1 MIELLT
7 PTEMGEADRLTIAA
21 GTPGVALME
30 VAGRAVADA
39 VMARCAAGDAVVIA
53 CGPGNNGGDG
63 FVAARL
69 LQERGFAVRLGLLG
83 PREHL
88 KGDAALVAD
97 RWQGDVLPLQAL
109 DFARARVVVDA
120 LFGAGL
126 DRAVAGPA
134 ADAIAAIN
142 ASGAAIVAV
151 DLPSGIQGETGQVLG
166 IAVHAAETVTFFRP
180 KPGHVLVPGRRH
192 VGHLTVADIGIP
204 PAVLTDIRPFAFL
217 NRPALWRDAMPA
229 LKADGHKYDRGHA
242 VIVSGG
248 MTQTGAA
255 RLAARAALRVGA
267 GLVTLASPPEAL
279 AVNAAHLTAI
289 MLKRMDGAEG
299 LSALLEDRRLNSV
312 GLGPGL
318 GPVAVARPLVEAAL
332 ASEAAVVIDADGI
345 SAFRDGPE
353 RLFALIRGRS
363 APVVLTPHDGEFAR
377 LFPDLADLPGKL
389 DRARRAAARSGAV
402 VLLKGADTTV
412 AAPDGRATIA
422 DNAPPHLATAG
433 SGDVLAGMIVGLLA
447 DGMPAFSAAAAAVWL
462 HGEAGALL
470 GRGLIAEDL
479 ADALP
484 RVFTRLFV

>member
-1 MIELLT
+1 MLELLT
-7 PTEMGEADRLTIAA
+7 PAEMTQADRLTIAA
-21 GTPGVALME
+21 GTPGIALME
-30 VAGRAVADA
+30 IAGRAVADA
-39 VMARCAAGDAVVIA
+39 AAARCTGATVAIA

-69 LQERGFAVRLGLLG
+69 LRERGFDVRLALLG
-83 PREHL
+83 PRDRL
-88 KGDAALVAD
+88 KGDAALAAD
-97 RWQGDVLPLQAL
+97 RWQGDVLPLPDL
-109 DFARARVVVDA
+109 DLAGVSVVVDA

-126 DRAVAGPA
+126 DRAAAGEA

-142 ASGAAIVAV
+142 ACGAHVVAV
-151 DLPSGIQGETGQVLG
+151 DLPSGILGETGQVMG
-166 IAVHAAETVTFFRP
+166 VAVRADETVTFFRP
-180 KPGHVLVPGRRH
+180 KPGHVLMPGRGH
-192 VGHLTVADIGIP
+192 VGRLRVADIGIVP
-204 PAVLTDIRPFAFL
+204 DVLDEIRPRASL
-217 NRPALWRDAMPA
+217 NRPALWRHAMPA

-289 MLKRMDGAEG
+289 MLKRMDGAAG
-299 LSALLEDRRLNSV
+299 LAALLEDRRLNSV

-318 GPVAVARPLVEAAL
+318 GSVDVARPLVEAAL

-345 SAFRDGPE
+345 SAFRSDPE
-353 RLFALIRGRS
+353 ALFTRIRDRA

-377 LFPDLADLPGKL
+377 LFPDLAELPGKL
-389 DRARRAAARSGAV
+389 DRSRRASARSGAI

-412 AAPDGRATIA
+412 ANPDGRAAIA
-422 DNAPPHLATAG
+422 DNAPPYLATAG

-447 DGMPAFSAAAAAVWL
+447 DGMPAFEATAAAVWL
-462 HGEAGALL
+462 HGEAGAVL